1 MKSSE
6 IPWLV
11 FSAIA
16 ASLREELEA
25 DHLGGKRIISPL
37 PTLDGWAVFNDHP
50 QLKCSSCK
58 IYRKLTAALKDCW
71 PTCIVQVGPH
81 SVGWD
86 EKEKCLKQKLQA
98 SFLARHPSPPFKP
111 REEGWIAMV
120 RSSFNALVAQAEP
133 EEYLEPV
140 FMD

>member
-1 MKSSE
+1 MKMSE
-6 IPWLV
+6 IPLLV

-25 DHLGGKRIISPL
+25 DHLGGKRMIAPL
-37 PTLDGWAVFNDHP
+37 PTLDGWVVFSDHP
-50 QLKCSSCK
+50 DLNCSSCK
-58 IYRKLTAALKDCW
+58 IHTNLRLALKNCW
-71 PTCIVQVGPH
+71 PTCNVQVGPH

-86 EKEKCLKQKLQA
+86 DVERCVRQKLQA
-98 SFLARHPSPPFKP
+98 SFLARRPMPPLEP
-111 REEGWIAMV
+111 REERWIAMV
-120 RSSFNALVAQAEP
+120 RSSFNELVAQAEP